1 MHGFPSLSKSCEEC
15 CVCVCLRQKLLS
27 FIFFFLWNSSPLPIF
42 FFILSETGEKEKQI
56 FRDSH
61 IGSSILG
68 ELILSQNHFTWF
80 LSLRLVSRSEIS
92 TNIYDCA
99 RNCNPIQITLVLGV
113 LWQIGLILISNMTPR
128 IKEEKYYTEF
138 KYRIKRKGRGKVK
151 SFNQWIIFK
160 KYFFQFLFLLL
171 HFVNFRNIVR
181 IFHLLTLKT
190 FNELKMLFTLSLS
203 LSLFAFF
210 SIALDSSRNSFNSHE
225 VYRETKK
232 DLK

>member
-1 MHGFPSLSKSCEEC
+1 MKFFSPPHFLLHSFGDGRKRKTDFPRFTHWIVDIGRINSITG
-15 CVCVCLRQKLLS
+15 S
-27 FIFFFLWNSSPLPIF
+27 F
-42 FFILSETGEKEKQI
+42 
-56 FRDSH
+56 H
-61 IGSSILG
+61 SILVTSTR
-68 ELILSQNHFTWF
+68 IKIWDS
-80 LSLRLVSRSEIS
+80 S

-99 RNCNPIQITLVLGV
+99 RNCYSIQITLVLGV
-113 LWQIGLILISNMTPR
+113 LWQIGLILISNVTPR

-138 KYRIKRKGRGKVK
+138 KYRIKRRGRREVK

-160 KYFFQFLFLLL
+160 KYFFQFLFLSL

-190 FNELKMLFTLSLS
+190 FNELKMLFTLSL
-203 LSLFAFF
+203 FAFF

>member
-15 CVCVCLRQKLLS
+15 CVCVCLRQKSLS
-27 FIFFFLWNSSPLPIF
+27 FILFFFFYEILLPSPFSSSF
-42 FFILSETGEKEKQI
+42 FRRREKKKNRFSEI
-56 FRDSH
+56 H
-61 IGSSILG
+61 IGSSILE
-68 ELILSQNHFTWF
+68 ELILSQDHFTRF

-113 LWQIGLILISNMTPR
+113 LWQIGLILISNVTPR

-138 KYRIKRKGRGKVK
+138 KYRIKRKGRGEVK

-160 KYFFQFLFLLL
+160 KYFFQFLFLSL

-190 FNELKMLFTLSLS
+190 FNELKMLFTLSL
-203 LSLFAFF
+203 FAFF
-210 SIALDSSRNSFNSHE
+210 SIALDSSHNSFNSHE

>member
-27 FIFFFLWNSSPLPIF
+27 FIFFFLWNSFPLHIF

-61 IGSSILG
+61 WIVDIGRFNSITGSFHSILVTSTR
-68 ELILSQNHFTWF
+68 IKIWDS
-80 LSLRLVSRSEIS
+80 S

-99 RNCNPIQITLVLGV
+99 RNCYPIQITLVLGV
-113 LWQIGLILISNMTPR
+113 LWQIGLILISNVTPR

-138 KYRIKRKGRGKVK
+138 KYRIKRRGRREVK

-160 KYFFQFLFLLL
+160 KYFFQFLFLSL

-203 LSLFAFF
+203 LSFRILF
-210 SIALDSSRNSFNSHE
+210 
-225 VYRETKK
+225 YRFGF
-232 DLK
+232 LA

>member
-27 FIFFFLWNSSPLPIF
+27 FIFFFFFMKFFSPPHFLLHSFGDGRKRKTDFPRFTHWIVDIGRINSI
-42 FFILSETGEKEKQI
+42 TGS
-56 FRDSH
+56 FH
-61 IGSSILG
+61 SILVTSTR
-68 ELILSQNHFTWF
+68 IKIWDS
-80 LSLRLVSRSEIS
+80 S

-99 RNCNPIQITLVLGV
+99 RKCNPIQITLVLGV
-113 LWQIGLILISNMTPR
+113 LWQIGLILISNVTPR

-138 KYRIKRKGRGKVK
+138 KYRIKRRGRREVK

-160 KYFFQFLFLLL
+160 KYFFQFLFLSL

-190 FNELKMLFTLSLS
+190 FNELKMLFTLSL
-203 LSLFAFF
+203 FAFF

>member
-27 FIFFFLWNSSPLPIF
+27 FIFFFFYEILLPSPFSSSFFGDERKRKTDFPRFTHWIVDIGRINSI
-42 FFILSETGEKEKQI
+42 TGS
-56 FRDSH
+56 FH
-61 IGSSILG
+61 SILVTSTR
-68 ELILSQNHFTWF
+68 IKIWDS
-80 LSLRLVSRSEIS
+80 S

-99 RNCNPIQITLVLGV
+99 RNCNPIQITLVLV
-113 LWQIGLILISNMTPR
+113 LWQIGLILISNVTPR

-138 KYRIKRKGRGKVK
+138 KYRIKRKGRGEVK

-160 KYFFQFLFLLL
+160 KYFFQFLFLSL